1 MNKISPG
8 CEGCDLKNDVVMSF
22 LKGSVRFCKR
32 EKEKKNEFE
41 VDIRVER
48 VFLAHHPSYGS

>member
-32 EKEKKNEFE
+32 EKEKKMSLKWILEWN
-41 VDIRVER
+41 
-48 VFLAHHPSYGS
+48 ASS